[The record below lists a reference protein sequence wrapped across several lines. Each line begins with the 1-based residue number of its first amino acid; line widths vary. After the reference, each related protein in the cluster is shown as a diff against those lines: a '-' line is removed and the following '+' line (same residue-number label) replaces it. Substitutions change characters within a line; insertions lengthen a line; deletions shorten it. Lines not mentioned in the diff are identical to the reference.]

1 MQGLNKKSATPTDNF
16 WDIFDHLDNLQRSIE
31 EKVTKNGDNLIIEE
45 EKNDEARRRKE
56 AKEAQALLNQKKII
70 AEAKMYEK

>member
-1 MQGLNKKSATPTDNF
+1 M
-16 WDIFDHLDNLQRSIE
+16 
-31 EKVTKNGDNLIIEE
+31 TKNGDNLIIEE